1 MDSIEAYAYR
11 SNKCLAY
18 KKEEIKLNNINI
30 KTIGFADYHPYRI
43 IINESSL
50 SENTNALLN
59 LIKQPNDVDYDI
71 ADKIYYT
78 VRIQMEQKIIILT
91 KNKQNDPKHH
101 KD

>member
-1 MDSIEAYAYR
+1 MDSIETYAYR
-11 SNKCLAY
+11 SNKCLAC

-59 LIKQPNDVDYDI
+59 LIKQPNDTD
-71 ADKIYYT
+71 DKIYYT
-78 VRIQMEQKIIILT
+78 VRIQIQQKIIILT